1 MEEPM
6 KMKAAAILLVLFCA
20 TLQVGS
26 SLIDGLLP
34 NGNFEQGPKE
44 SQMKNTRVM
53 DPHAIPHWELSGYVE
68 YIKSGQMQGD
78 MLLPVPQGDF
88 AVRLGEDAS
97 LKTKI
102 MNVAKGT
109 FYSLSFVFAR
119 TCAQEERLNVSVS
132 PSTDPKDWGMLPLQ
146 TMYSSDGWDTYSWGF
161 LAESNVID
169 IVLHNPAREKDPAC
183 GPLIDFVALKALKNP
198 HRPKDNMLKNGNF
211 EEGPYIFPNTNWG
224 VLIPPNIEDDHCPL
238 PGWMVESLKAIKY
251 VDSDHFT
258 VPEGKRAVELVAGR
272 ESSIAQE
279 VITQAGKIYDLIFSV
294 GDANNSCEGSML
306 VEAFAGKVAL
316 QVPYMSKGKGG
327 FKRAKLRF
335 TAMSRRTRVRFLSS
349 YYHMKGDNSGSL
361 CGPVVDDVRLVSV
374 RNPRIP

>member
-1 MEEPM
+1 M
-6 KMKAAAILLVLFCA
+6 KMNKAAIVLVLLCA
-20 TLQVGS
+20 TLQVSS

-34 NGNFEQGPKE
+34 NGNFEQGPNP
-44 SQMKNTRVM
+44 SQMKKTRVM

-97 LKTKI
+97 LKTKV
-102 MNVAKGT
+102 MNVTKGS

-119 TCAQEERLNVSVS
+119 TCAQEEWLKISVA
-132 PSTDPKDWGMLPLQ
+132 PGKGWGMLPLQ

-161 LAESNVID
+161 LAEANEID
-169 IVLHNPAREKDPAC
+169 ILLHNPAHEKNSAC
-183 GPLIDFVALKALKNP
+183 GPLIDFVALKNLKTP
-198 HRPKDNMLKNGNF
+198 HRPKGNMLKNGNF

-224 VLIPPNIEDDHCPL
+224 VLIPPNIEDDHSPL
-238 PGWMVESLKAIKY
+238 PGWIIESIKAVKY
-251 VDSDHFT
+251 IDADHFT

-272 ESSIAQE
+272 ESAIAQE
-279 VITQAGKIYDLIFSV
+279 VITKAGKIYDLIFSV

-306 VEAFAGKVAL
+306 VEAFAGKVAV
-316 QVPYMSKGKGG
+316 QVPYVSKGKGG

-335 TAMSRRTRVRFLSS
+335 TAMSRRTRVRFLNT
-349 YYHMKGDNSGSL
+349 YYHMKSDNSGSL

>member
-1 MEEPM
+1 MQEPM
-6 KMKAAAILLVLFCA
+6 KMKAVLLLVLLCA
-20 TLQVGS
+20 TLQIGS

-34 NGNFEQGPKE
+34 NGNFEQGPKP
-44 SQMKNTRVM
+44 SQMKHTRVM

-97 LKTKI
+97 LKTKVV
-102 MNVAKGT
+102 NVTKGT
-109 FYSLSFVFAR
+109 FYALSFVFAR
-119 TCAQEERLNVSVS
+119 TCAQEERLNVSVT
-132 PSTDPKDWGMLPLQ
+132 PSKEPKDWGMLPLQ

-161 LAESNVID
+161 LAEANVIEL
-169 IVLHNPAREKDPAC
+169 VLHNPAREKDPAC
-183 GPLIDFVALKALKNP
+183 GPLIDFVALKALKTP
-198 HRPKDNMLKNGNF
+198 HRPKGNMLKNGNF

-224 VLIPPNIEDDHCPL
+224 ILIPPNIEDDHCPL
-238 PGWMVESLKAIKY
+238 PGWIIESLKAVKY
-251 VDSDHFT
+251 VDAEHFT

-272 ESSIAQE
+272 ESALAQQ
-279 VITQAGKIYDLIFSV
+279 VITKAGKIYDLIFTV

-306 VEAFAGKVAL
+306 IEAFAGKVAL

-335 TAMSRRTRVRFLSS
+335 TAISRRTRVRFLSTN
-349 YYHMKGDNSGSL
+349 YHMKSDNSGSL
-361 CGPVVDDVRLVSV
+361 CGPVIDDVRLVSV